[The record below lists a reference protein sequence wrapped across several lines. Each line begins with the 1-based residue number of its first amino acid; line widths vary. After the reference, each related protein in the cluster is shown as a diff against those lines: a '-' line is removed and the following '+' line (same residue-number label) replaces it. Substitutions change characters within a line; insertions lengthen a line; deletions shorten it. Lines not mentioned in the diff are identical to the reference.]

1 MSVLQSVQGRERGL
15 SVTDRVEQPSTRTHA
30 LMAHVEAVINDEGM
44 VCVGGYCACGAFWI
58 EYDGG
63 LVGCPVARL
72 EREYATAIAGLE
84 AERDARITRELA
96 SADCERSSFERDV
109 RRSVA

>member
-1 MSVLQSVQGRERGL
+1 MSLLPAHEPIPRLDGPRHVLNGI
-15 SVTDRVEQPSTRTHA
+15 EQAPTRTHA
-30 LMAHVEAVINDEGM
+30 LMAHVESRVG
-44 VCVGGYCACGAFWI
+44 VGGYCACGAFWI

-96 SADCERSSFERDV
+96 SAECERGSFERDV

>member
-1 MSVLQSVQGRERGL
+1 VTRSLPVLESVQGRERGL
-15 SVTDRVEQPSTRTHA
+15 SIADSVEQPSTRTHA
-30 LMAHVEAVINDEGM
+30 LMAHVESRVG
-44 VCVGGYCACGAFWI
+44 VGGYCACGAFWI

-96 SADCERSSFERDV
+96 SAECERGSFERDV